1 MLLFIIMQK
10 FNLEQLLLPSLSLL
24 RKLVS
29 RGMDS
34 LKAMKVLSENGSLL
48 GDSALLIPEI
58 YLLKSVQYHSG
69 DFVGVDKDETSSKNA
84 VLTVMKF
91 LREISII

>member
-1 MLLFIIMQK
+1 
-10 FNLEQLLLPSLSLL
+10 
-24 RKLVS
+24 
-29 RGMDS
+29 MDS

-91 LREISII
+91 LPNFNNLKVTGLRLKTVIFYDHESYAI

>member
-1 MLLFIIMQK
+1 
-10 FNLEQLLLPSLSLL
+10 
-24 RKLVS
+24 
-29 RGMDS
+29 MDS

-58 YLLKSVQYHSG
+58 YLLKSDQYHSG

-91 LREISII
+91 LPEISII